1 MKNYTCLVTQVAGQ
15 DCVVSR
21 TGWSGGFGFEVYP
34 LSSDRASELWD
45 AIMEAGDEFGIK
57 VTGPV
62 IHRAIERGVTDLNY
76 YMNSD
81 MNAFEDTG
89 AKLVDIDKPAD
100 FVGKQALQNIAASG
114 VKRHS
119 VGLLF
124 EGDVPRLEWFWEM
137 NDGNGRDGEVRWS
150 TYSFELSQ
158 YIGIAVVDI
167 GIGIGDQV
175 LVSHPNGVCRAEIT
189 TIPFVKRSA

>member
-1 MKNYTCLVTQVAGQ
+1 M
-15 DCVVSR
+15 SR

-89 AKLVDIDKPAD
+89 AKLVDIDKPVD
-100 FVGKQALQNIAASG
+100 FIGKQALQNIDASG

-137 NDGNGRDGEVRWS
+137 NDGNGHDGEVRWAI
-150 TYSFELSQ
+150 YSFELGQ
-158 YIGIAVVDI
+158 YIGIAVVDN

-175 LVSHPNGVCRAEIT
+175 FVSHPNGVCRAEIT